1 MSEVAHRRRRSQAR
15 QRILAAARELLEQ
28 RPWSEI
34 SLEEIMRGAELTR
47 TAFYRHFDDRQLLL
61 LALVEELGSG
71 FDGVAAPWTEVD
83 AAADPARELGPALRA
98 LTEVYVGEGRLLQAI
113 ADGAAQDPDLHDT
126 YMALGERITDGV
138 ARTIEREVA
147 AGRSG
152 VADPREV
159 ASALVW
165 MNERYLLQHFGRTPD
180 GDVERVAAAL
190 HVIWHSAIY
199 GEAPGAAARG

>member
-1 MSEVAHRRRRSQAR
+1 MGAGPAHRRRRSQAR
-15 QRILAAARELLEQ
+15 QRIVAVARELLE
-28 RPWSEI
+28 RKPWSEI

-61 LALVEELGSG
+61 VALLDELGGG
-71 FDGVAAPWTEVD
+71 FDAIAAPWTEVD
-83 AAADPARELGPALRA
+83 AADDPAAALGPALLE
-98 LTEVYVGEGRLLQAI
+98 LTRLYVSEGRLLQALSD
-113 ADGAAQDPDLHDT
+113 AAAQDPDIRAG
-126 YMALGERITDGV
+126 YVALGEQITDGV

-147 AGRSG
+147 AGRSR

-165 MNERYLLQHFGRTPD
+165 MNERYLLRHFGRSAE

-190 HVIWHSAIY
+190 HAIWSGAIY
-199 GEAPGAAARG
+199 G